1 MLKKFL
7 YIIGLLLILVL
18 LLLGFKK
25 TNLSSFIDIVE
36 SRTFDLRQS
45 IMINANAK
53 KVNDNIVIVAIDDA
67 SYEYILDNYGEW
79 PLTRDIYAQ
88 MIEYLEQQQ
97 PKIIAFD
104 LMFVKSLKSKPNADK
119 ALVDAMKKYHN
130 VYTAM
135 NFDNQPEELRTPVK
149 LPDNL
154 AVDVEIQS
162 DNINLDSITFSN
174 CRAILSDI
182 LNSTS
187 NVGIINVSRADDGIL
202 RKMPM
207 FARYQNKFYPHLG
220 LKVGLDYLK
229 TTENQTI
236 NKFIVDKNSDLILGS
251 RKVYLDTDGSAILNW
266 YGPSGTYTHIPM
278 YKLIKKIKG
287 EPTDLNYSFK
297 NKIIYFGTTA
307 ASLFDIKTVPAG
319 KIYPGVEV
327 QATYVNNLID
337 NNFIT
342 KAGKLYT
349 VIASVILALVTILL
363 VMKLSSA
370 VIASISAV
378 GIYMA
383 YVIASYYAMKLSN
396 LWIELV
402 YPLLAAILAFITA
415 LIIKYLIKS
424 RDFEQQYKL
433 ATTDGLT
440 DLYNHRYFQ
449 DQMKMNVEHS
459 KRYETNFSLIIIDID
474 FFKKFNDTY
483 GHQSG
488 DAVLRQVAQILK
500 RNVRAT
506 DIVCRY
512 GGEEMS
518 IILPNTGKDEAQMT
532 AEKICKIVSEK
543 QFKLNNDK
551 ETHVTISLGVST
563 YPFDGETP
571 TNLIDA
577 ADKRLYNAKN
587 NGRNQVGQ

>member
-119 ALVDAMKKYHN
+119 ALVDAMKKYNN

-396 LWIELV
+396 L
-402 YPLLAAILAFITA
+402 FRM
-415 LIIKYLIKS
+415 LI
-424 RDFEQQYKL
+424 
-433 ATTDGLT
+433 
-440 DLYNHRYFQ
+440 
-449 DQMKMNVEHS
+449 
-459 KRYETNFSLIIIDID
+459 
-474 FFKKFNDTY
+474 
-483 GHQSG
+483 
-488 DAVLRQVAQILK
+488 
-500 RNVRAT
+500 
-506 DIVCRY
+506 
-512 GGEEMS
+512 
-518 IILPNTGKDEAQMT
+518 
-532 AEKICKIVSEK
+532 
-543 QFKLNNDK
+543 
-551 ETHVTISLGVST
+551 
-563 YPFDGETP
+563 
-571 TNLIDA
+571 
-577 ADKRLYNAKN
+577 
-587 NGRNQVGQ
+587 